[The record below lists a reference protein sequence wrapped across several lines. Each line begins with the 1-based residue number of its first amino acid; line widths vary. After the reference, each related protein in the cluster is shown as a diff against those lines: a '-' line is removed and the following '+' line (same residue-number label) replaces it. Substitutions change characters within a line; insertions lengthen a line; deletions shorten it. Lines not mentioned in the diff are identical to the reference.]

1 MTTAVENYVE
11 LLESQLLERAAAGGG
26 LSQDREGEYVEQFDL
41 LWRGMSPQEQDA
53 VEVYLTS
60 ELAAPEDL
68 AFIDVEV
75 AEGHVPRRAA

>member
-1 MTTAVENYVE
+1 
-11 LLESQLLERAAAGGG
+11 
-26 LSQDREGEYVEQFDL
+26 
-41 LWRGMSPQEQDA
+41 